1 MYVAKSRQV
10 PPENAF
16 SRRRKAQAEL
26 EAKEAAKRMPEPAV
40 VADQMPDLDALREA
54 AARAAALVHGST
66 AESET
71 MATGTIP
78 EAAFRQAVADEM
90 NADTGLTSITAVKPS
105 EAQAEAEESKRG
117 RPKSSAAE
125 DRANRVLELVKGSGT
140 VGVTKAALVRSTG
153 ENPPNVNT
161 SLQRLKDEGKIDS
174 KPVEGSKALAWFA
187 V

>member
-26 EAKEAAKRMPEPAV
+26 EAREAAKRMPEPAV

-54 AARAAALVHGST
+54 AARAAALVHGPVT
-66 AESET
+66 EPA
-71 MATGTIP
+71 P
-78 EAAFRQAVADEM
+78 EPEWVEASGHEPVLIAVDDGEQFSA
-90 NADTGLTSITAVKPS
+90 
-105 EAQAEAEESKRG
+105 AEESKRG

-125 DRANRVLELVKGSGT
+125 ERANRVLELVTQAGSDGT
-140 VGVTKAALVRSTG
+140 TKAALVAATG

-161 SLQRLKDEGKIDS
+161 SLQRLKDEGKIES
-174 KPVEGSKALAWFA
+174 RSVEGSKALAWFA

>member
-26 EAKEAAKRMPEPAV
+26 EAKEAAKRMPEP
-40 VADQMPDLDALREA
+40 VAPEQTPDLDALREA
-54 AARAAALVHGST
+54 AARAAALVHGPVVDSDPPVE
-66 AESET
+66 AEPVSVREPVL
-71 MATGTIP
+71 I
-78 EAAFRQAVADEM
+78 AVDEV
-90 NADTGLTSITAVKPS
+90 DQFTAVVEDKP
-105 EAQAEAEESKRG
+105 RG

-125 DRANRVLELVKGSGT
+125 ERANRVLDLVKQAGSDGT
-140 VGVTKAALVRSTG
+140 TKAALVQATG
-153 ENPPNVNT
+153 EPPPNVNT

-174 KPVEGSKALAWFA
+174 KPIEGSKALRWFA

>member
-26 EAKEAAKRMPEPAV
+26 EAREAAKRMPEPAV

-54 AARAAALVHGST
+54 AARAAALVHGPVT
-66 AESET
+66 ESV
-71 MATGTIP
+71 P
-78 EAAFRQAVADEM
+78 EPEPEGM
-90 NADTGLTSITAVKPS
+90 ELTSLTAVKPS
-105 EAQAEAEESKRG
+105 DITEESKRG

-125 DRANRVLELVKGSGT
+125 DRANRVMELVTQAGSDGT
-140 VGVTKAALVRSTG
+140 TKAALVAATG

>member
-54 AARAAALVHGST
+54 AARAAALVHG
-66 AESET
+66 E
-71 MATGTIP
+71 GTRT
-78 EAAFRQAVADEM
+78 F
-90 NADTGLTSITAVKPS
+90 
-105 EAQAEAEESKRG
+105 AEAVDDAEQAARVDFNSSELDDDNATDEAPEDKPRG

-125 DRANRVLELVKGSGT
+125 ERANRVLELVTQAGSDGT
-140 VGVTKAALVRSTG
+140 TKAALVQATG

>member
-26 EAKEAAKRMPEPAV
+26 EAKEAAKRMPGPAE
-40 VADQMPDLDALREA
+40 VAESMPDLDALREA
-54 AARAAALVHGST
+54 AARAAALVHGSDL
-66 AESET
+66 ES
-71 MATGTIP
+71 AP
-78 EAAFRQAVADEM
+78 EPKPEDMRGQEAHLIAMDEVESFTEVAS
-90 NADTGLTSITAVKPS
+90 AHV
-105 EAQAEAEESKRG
+105 EASTEEGKRG

-125 DRANRVLELVKGSGT
+125 ERANRVLGLVTRSGED
-140 VGVTKAALVRSTG
+140 GVTKAALVEATG

-174 KPVEGSKALAWFA
+174 RPVEGSKALRWFA

>member
-54 AARAAALVHGST
+54 AARAAALVHGSEIVP
-66 AESET
+66 A
-71 MATGTIP
+71 P
-78 EAAFRQAVADEM
+78 EANPESLSVREPVLIAVDEVEQF
-90 NADTGLTSITAVKPS
+90 TA
-105 EAQAEAEESKRG
+105 AEESKRG

-125 DRANRVLELVKGSGT
+125 ERANRVLELVTQAGSDGT
-140 VGVTKAALVRSTG
+140 TKAALVQATG

>member
-26 EAKEAAKRMPEPAV
+26 EAREAAKRMPEPAV

-54 AARAAALVHGST
+54 AARAAALVHGPV
-66 AESET
+66 AESAPEPE
-71 MATGTIP
+71 P
-78 EAAFRQAVADEM
+78 EAVSVREPVLIAVDEVEQF
-90 NADTGLTSITAVKPS
+90 TA
-105 EAQAEAEESKRG
+105 AEESKRG

-125 DRANRVLELVKGSGT
+125 ERANRVLELVTQAGSD
-140 VGVTKAALVRSTG
+140 GVTKAALVQATG

>member
-26 EAKEAAKRMPEPAV
+26 AATEAAKRMPEPAV

-54 AARAAALVHGST
+54 AARAAALVHGPS
-66 AESET
+66 AESAPEPE
-71 MATGTIP
+71 P
-78 EAAFRQAVADEM
+78 EAVSVREPTLIAVDEVEQFS
-90 NADTGLTSITAVKPS
+90 A
-105 EAQAEAEESKRG
+105 AEESKRG

>member
-26 EAKEAAKRMPEPAV
+26 EAKEAAKRMPDPAV

-54 AARAAALVHGST
+54 AARAAALVHGPV
-66 AESET
+66 AESAPEPKWVESSGHEPVLIAVDDDEQFT
-71 MATGTIP
+71 EAT
-78 EAAFRQAVADEM
+78 A
-90 NADTGLTSITAVKPS
+90 
-105 EAQAEAEESKRG
+105 AEESRRG

-125 DRANRVLELVKGSGT
+125 ERANRVLELVTQAGSDGT
-140 VGVTKAALVRSTG
+140 TKAALVQATG

-174 KPVEGSKALAWFA
+174 RPVEGSKALAWFA

>member
-26 EAKEAAKRMPEPAV
+26 EAREAAKRMPEPAV
-40 VADQMPDLDALREA
+40 VAEQMPDLDALREA
-54 AARAAALVHGST
+54 AMRAAALVHG
-66 AESET
+66 AEIGPAPVSE
-71 MATGTIP
+71 P
-78 EAAFRQAVADEM
+78 EAVSVREPVLIAVDEVEQF
-90 NADTGLTSITAVKPS
+90 TA
-105 EAQAEAEESKRG
+105 AEESKRG

-125 DRANRVLELVKGSGT
+125 ERANRVLELVTQAGSDGT
-140 VGVTKAALVRSTG
+140 TKAALVAATG

-161 SLQRLKDEGKIDS
+161 SLQRLKDEGKVDS

>member
-40 VADQMPDLDALREA
+40 VAEQMPDLDALREA
-54 AARAAALVHGST
+54 AMRAAALVHGSEIGP
-66 AESET
+66 A
-71 MATGTIP
+71 P
-78 EAAFRQAVADEM
+78 EANPEAVSVREPVLIAVDEVEQF
-90 NADTGLTSITAVKPS
+90 TA
-105 EAQAEAEESKRG
+105 AEESRRG

-125 DRANRVLELVKGSGT
+125 ERANRVLELVTQAGSDGT
-140 VGVTKAALVRSTG
+140 TKAALVQATG

-174 KPVEGSKALAWFA
+174 KPVEGSKALRWFA

>member
-54 AARAAALVHGST
+54 AARAAALVHGPS
-66 AESET
+66 AESAPEPE
-71 MATGTIP
+71 P
-78 EAAFRQAVADEM
+78 EAVSVREPTLIAVDEVEQFS
-90 NADTGLTSITAVKPS
+90 A
-105 EAQAEAEESKRG
+105 AEESKRG

-125 DRANRVLELVKGSGT
+125 ERANRVLELVKGSGT

>member
-26 EAKEAAKRMPEPAV
+26 EAREAAKRMPEPAV

-54 AARAAALVHGST
+54 ASRAAALVHGPV
-66 AESET
+66 AES
-71 MATGTIP
+71 APDP
-78 EAAFRQAVADEM
+78 EPEPEGM
-90 NADTGLTSITAVKPS
+90 ELTSLTAVKPS
-105 EAQAEAEESKRG
+105 DVTEESKRG

-125 DRANRVLELVKGSGT
+125 ERANRVLELVTQAGSAGT
-140 VGVTKAALVRSTG
+140 TKASLVQATG

>member
-26 EAKEAAKRMPEPAV
+26 EAKEAAKRMPDPAA
-40 VADQMPDLDALREA
+40 VAEQMPDLDALREA
-54 AARAAALVHGST
+54 AARAAALVHGPVVESAPQ
-66 AESET
+66 AE
-71 MATGTIP
+71 P
-78 EAAFRQAVADEM
+78 EAASVREPTLIAVDEVEQF
-90 NADTGLTSITAVKPS
+90 NA
-105 EAQAEAEESKRG
+105 AEESKRG

-125 DRANRVLELVKGSGT
+125 ERANRVLELVTHAGT
-140 VGVTKAALVRSTG
+140 VGVTKAALVEATG

-174 KPVEGSKALAWFA
+174 KPVEGSKALRWFA

>member
-26 EAKEAAKRMPEPAV
+26 EAKEAAKRMPEPAA
-40 VADQMPDLDALREA
+40 VAEQMPDLDALREA
-54 AARAAALVHGST
+54 ATRAAALVH
-66 AESET
+66 APAVESD
-71 MATGTIP
+71 P
-78 EAAFRQAVADEM
+78 ELKSYEDLVKDAD
-90 NADTGLTSITAVKPS
+90 AVKTEFDINGDDVPRDR
-105 EAQAEAEESKRG
+105 RG

-125 DRANRVLELVKGSGT
+125 DRANRVLELVTQAGT
-140 VGVTKAALVRSTG
+140 VGVTKAALVQATG